1 MGGRWHRW
9 RVGLFLPLLL
19 LASGALAQVAPNN
32 ATLYLHPTDVSDA
45 RALWVNPA
53 GLGHFP
59 EASVH
64 LDLTVGDPGAKGQ
77 LRQLTLGLNSRGLS
91 LGYQRDLFSSGRR
104 GHTYKLGYA
113 AGRGGLAAGFATALY
128 RGGTSGTGWD
138 VGILYDWTPALSIGG
153 VIQNIGQPVVRDSTL
168 RLTYVPSATLQLA
181 GRRVVLSA
189 LSRLTSDG
197 VAGYGFGVRGTL
209 RAGTSLP
216 IGLLAR
222 LDTDRSLHRG
232 GFAFGFSLGAADM
245 AGLVATTPADV
256 NGIDAL
262 SLYGVSTRRFTS
274 ARRSKP

>member
-1 MGGRWHRW
+1 MGGRPDRW
-9 RVGLFLPLLL
+9 TVGLFLPLLL

-245 AGLVATTPADV
+245 AGLVATTPPDV

-274 ARRSKP
+274 ARRSKR

>member
-1 MGGRWHRW
+1 MGGRSDQWT
-9 RVGLFLPLLL
+9 VGLFLPLLL

-53 GLGHFP
+53 GLGAFP

-64 LDLTVGDPGAKGQ
+64 LDLTVGDPGANGR
-77 LRQLTLGLNSRGLS
+77 LRQLTLGLNSRGLA
-91 LGYQRDLFSSGRR
+91 LGYQRDLFSSGGR
-104 GHTYKLGYA
+104 GHTYRVGYA
-113 AGRGGLAAGFATALY
+113 AGRAGLAAGFATVLY
-128 RGGTSGTGWD
+128 RGETSSTGWD
-138 VGILYDWTPALSIGG
+138 LGILYDWTPAVSLGG
-153 VIQNIGQPVVRDSTL
+153 VIQNIGRPVVRDSTL
-168 RLTYVPSATLQLA
+168 RITYVPSATLQLA

-197 VAGYGFGVRGTL
+197 VAGYAFGLRGTL

-222 LDTDRSLHRG
+222 LDTDRSLRRG
-232 GFAFGFSLGAADM
+232 AFAFGCSLGAEDL

-256 NGIDAL
+256 HGIDAL
-262 SLYGVSTRRFTS
+262 SLYGVSTRRVTS
-274 ARRSKP
+274 TRRSVP

>member
-1 MGGRWHRW
+1 MGGRSDRW
-9 RVGLFLPLLL
+9 TVGLLLPLLL
-19 LASGALAQVAPNN
+19 LASGAFAQVAPNN

-189 LSRLTSDG
+189 LSRLTSGG
-197 VAGYGFGVRGTL
+197 VAGYGFGLRGTL

-216 IGLLAR
+216 VGLLAR
-222 LDTDRSLHRG
+222 LDTDRSLHRSRL
-232 GFAFGFSLGAADM
+232 AFGCSLGAADA
-245 AGLVATTPADV
+245 AGLVATTSGDADR
-256 NGIDAL
+256 IDAL

-274 ARRSKP
+274 ARRSRP

>member
-1 MGGRWHRW
+1 MIRRPP
-9 RVGLFLPLLL
+9 RSTLFPYT
-19 LASGALAQVAPNN
+19 
-32 ATLYLHPTDVSDA
+32 TLFRS
-45 RALWVNPA
+45 
-53 GLGHFP
+53 
-59 EASVH
+59 H

-77 LRQLTLGLNSRGLS
+77 LRQLTLGLNSRGLA
-91 LGYQRDLFSSGRR
+91 LGYQRDLVSSGRR

-197 VAGYGFGVRGTL
+197 VAGYGFGARGTL

-232 GFAFGFSLGAADM
+232 GFSVRFSLGAADM
-245 AGLVATTPADV
+245 AGLVATTPPDG

-262 SLYGVSTRRFTS
+262 RLDGGA
-274 ARRSKP
+274 ARRLTRARPAKP

>member
-1 MGGRWHRW
+1 MGGRSDRW

-189 LSRLTSDG
+189 LTRLTSDG

-262 SLYGVSTRRFTS
+262 SLYGVSTRRFTR

>member
-1 MGGRWHRW
+1 MGGRSDQRT
-9 RVGLFLPLLL
+9 VGLSVPLLL